1 MTGSRRDGRDEPEMP
16 EGRGYQMR
24 GDGTTTVAIAP
35 GQLWDI
41 VMDETRLA
49 AAIPGADTLHRA
61 DEGDMRIYAAD
72 VAIGVGRLK
81 GTYRV
86 TAEFAELDPPASIML
101 FGGAAGPF
109 GNSRGEGWVDFREV
123 EEGTEIHYRYAI
135 LIKGAVAVV
144 GGRLLDKA
152 AAMLIDKFFQRLA
165 ASVREGETAV
175 RP

>member
-1 MTGSRRDGRDEPEMP
+1 MTGSRRDDRDGPEMP
-16 EGRGYQMR
+16 EGRGYRML
-24 GDGTTTVAIAP
+24 GDGTTTVAVEPAK
-35 GQLWDI
+35 LWAI
-41 VMDETRLA
+41 IMDEERLA

-61 DEGDMRIYAAD
+61 DEDGMRIYAAD

-86 TAEFAELDPPASIML
+86 TAEFAELVPVSSIVL
-101 FGGAAGPF
+101 FGGAQGPF

-123 EEGTEIHYRYAI
+123 PEGTEVHYRYAI

-152 AAMLIDKFFQRLA
+152 ASMLIDNFFARLA
-165 ASVREGETAV
+165 KAV
-175 RP
+175 ATSEEPARP